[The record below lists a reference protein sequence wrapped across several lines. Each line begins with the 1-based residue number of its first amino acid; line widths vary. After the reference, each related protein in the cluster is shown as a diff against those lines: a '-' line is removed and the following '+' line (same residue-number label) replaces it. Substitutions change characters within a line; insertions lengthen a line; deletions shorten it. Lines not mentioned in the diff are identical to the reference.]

1 MAIENIRGFKLKDHN
16 FTEKQKKFIED
27 LIYRYNNKTAGSK
40 KYVSTYRYSLC
51 DWINSLGF
59 KISLKEMIYP
69 IISHESYGA
78 YFSDIDGNRYI
89 DIAMGYGVC
98 FHGHKPKFVYDAV
111 KERLE
116 RGFELGPQTIEAG
129 ESVMLISQLTGVDR
143 VTFCGT
149 GSEAVMFALRIARGY
164 TKKDKIVIFAN
175 SFHGTFDGVL
185 GRNLNGKTDPISI
198 GTTEGMVS
206 DIYVLEYG
214 KDESL
219 EFIKK
224 HADELA
230 AVMAEPVQTRNPSLQ
245 PVTFLK
251 EIRKISNEKDFLLIF
266 DETVTGFR
274 VHSGGIQKL
283 FNINADIVIYGKAL
297 GGGLPISAV
306 CGREEIMKIVDG
318 GYYRFGDDS
327 HPDQDVIFFA
337 GTYYKHPLSIVAT
350 LASLKE
356 IKRHENRLQEYT
368 NKLTEQLALDLNN
381 LFIKQNAPIKVH
393 QFSSFFRFM
402 TFGDYPFASDPIELE
417 IFFFLMMLKGVY
429 TWERRICYLST
440 AHNMEDVKNIT
451 KIAEESLNEMRE
463 GGVEFKIS

>member
-1 MAIENIRGFKLKDHN
+1 MPIKNIRAFRIKDDPL
-16 FTEKQKKFIED
+16 TEKQRSFVKD
-27 LIYRYNNKTAGSK
+27 LANRYNNKTLSSK
-40 KYVSTYRYSLC
+40 KYVSENRYHLC

-59 KISLKEMIYP
+59 KISLKEIIYP
-69 IISHESYGA
+69 IISYKSEGA
-78 YFSDIDGNRYI
+78 YFTDIDGNSYI
-89 DIAMGYGVC
+89 DIAMGYGAC
-98 FHGHKPKFVYDAV
+98 FHGHKPKFVYAAI

-116 RGFELGPQTIEAG
+116 RGFELGPQTVEAG
-129 ESVMLISQLTGVDR
+129 EAAKLVSQLTGVDR

-164 TKKDKIVIFAN
+164 TKRDKVVIFAN

-185 GRNLNGKTDPISI
+185 GRNLDNKTDPVSI
-198 GTTEGMVS
+198 GTTNNMVS
-206 DIYVLEYG
+206 DLYILEYG
-214 KDESL
+214 TDESI

-224 HADELA
+224 HANELA

-245 PVTFLK
+245 PINFLK
-251 EIRKISNEKDFLLIF
+251 EIREIASKNNFLLIF

-283 FNINADIVIYGKAL
+283 FNIYADIVIYGKAL

-306 CGREEIMKIVDG
+306 CGREDIMKLVDG
-318 GYYRFGDDS
+318 GNYRFGDLS
-327 HPDQDVIFFA
+327 YPDPDVIFFA

-356 IKRHENRLQEYT
+356 IKKHENRLQEYA
-368 NKLTEQLALDLNN
+368 NKLTENLVFELNKM
-381 LFIKQNAPIKVH
+381 FINKKVPIKVH
-393 QFSSFFRFM
+393 HFSSFFRFM

-417 IFFFLMMLKGVY
+417 IFFFLMILKGLY

-440 AHNMEDVKNIT
+440 AHNEEDIKNIIN
-451 KIAEESLNEMRE
+451 IAEESIDEMRE
-463 GGVEFKIS
+463 GGFEFQI